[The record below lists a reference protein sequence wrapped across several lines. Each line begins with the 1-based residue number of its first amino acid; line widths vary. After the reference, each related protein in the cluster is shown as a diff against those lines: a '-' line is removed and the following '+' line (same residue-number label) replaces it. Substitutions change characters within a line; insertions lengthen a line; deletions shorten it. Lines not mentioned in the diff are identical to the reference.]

1 MDKVQNILAKGDTR
15 ILGVISGSAVL
26 GTFEAMGGSHLVKM
40 NKNSIACIVG
50 AVAMYALLMLA
61 QKTGKTWLNEWAL
74 TFALLIGMLST
85 LVF

>member
-1 MDKVQNILAKGDTR
+1 
-15 ILGVISGSAVL
+15 
-26 GTFEAMGGSHLVKM
+26 MGGSHLVKM